1 MRGLLFFALV
11 ALAVGPA
18 LQQINSTDSCLNNT
32 NRGALQSV
40 LGSFGLQLLNTAVN
54 DTTMCGN
61 EFRVYGSCCNIS
73 SITAT
78 VANLQSN
85 LSNSLD
91 FLKGDYN
98 ALINS
103 IKYIRDQIIEV
114 ANKPVESND
123 FDLLKVKQAAQ
134 NILSDPFMSGYFQSH
149 DDQASVEFNFTVDQC
164 FNEVERQRQSAICI
178 QCSGRANFFQADDTG
193 NGRLAQ
199 SDSDCNAIYPRCNL
213 AYERIVAY
221 LQDIDFLID
230 LLPSYRTSFG
240 IFNNFESVVNR
251 ARLRSVTNRLNS
263 EAYFAIIAG
272 GRSGTNQSARSQ
284 VCTFFTSAGN
294 PILTDR
300 LIGIFDPNITYV
312 VYSIQ
317 DPVGPQ
323 EALLYNENF
332 RLIQIARS
340 NQTFAPR
347 LNMTSTTNTTNPRQP
362 YGLNYTS
369 TGLRLPPVAFQPIKR
384 RRLQGVNNTSPGNLG
399 RNIVNRTDYNDELQ
413 RVNALLATI
422 SSRPSIVRRTFVD
435 PPSPNF
441 SVAGRP
447 LGGAPFFQASGPL
460 SFRTEQDLRNF
471 VVGKAFAEVRPY
483 DNPTA
488 TTIADYATLRLS
500 PGLRFLTPTNLRVR
514 P

>member
-40 LGSFGLQLLNTAVN
+40 LGPYGLQLLNTAVN

-85 LSNSLD
+85 LTNSLEL
-91 FLKGDYN
+91 LKGDYKDF
-98 ALINS
+98 IDS
-103 IKYIRDQIIEV
+103 IKYIRGQIIEF

-123 FDLLKVKQAAQ
+123 FDLLKTKQAAQ
-134 NILSDPFMSGYFQSH
+134 NLLSDPFMGGYFQSH
-149 DDQASVEFNFTVDQC
+149 DDQAFTEFAFTIDQC
-164 FNEVERQRQSAICI
+164 FNEVEKQRQSAICI
-178 QCSGRANFFQADDTG
+178 QCSGRTNFFQADDTG
-193 NGRLAQ
+193 NGRLVQ
-199 SDSDCNAIYPRCNL
+199 SDADCNAIYPRCNL
-213 AYERIVAY
+213 AYERIVAF
-221 LQDIDFLID
+221 LQDIEFLLD
-230 LLPSYRTSFG
+230 LLPSYRTGFG
-240 IFNNFESVVNR
+240 IFNSFELVVNR

-263 EAYFAIIAG
+263 ETYFAIIAA
-272 GRSGTNQSARSQ
+272 GRSGTNQNARSQ

-294 PILTDR
+294 PTLIER
-300 LIGIFDPNITYV
+300 LIGIFDPNV
-312 VYSIQ
+312 AFAAFNIQ
-317 DPVGPQ
+317 NPIGPQ
-323 EALLYNENF
+323 EAALFDENF

-340 NQTFAPR
+340 NQPFVPR
-347 LNMTSTTNTTNPRQP
+347 LNMTSTTNTTDPRQP

-447 LGGAPFFQASGPL
+447 LGGAPFFQAGGPL

-488 TTIADYATLRLS
+488 TTFADFTTLRLS
-500 PGLRFLTPTNLRVR
+500 LGLRFLTPTNLRVR